1 MSKKK
6 TNKEK
11 TEKVVLEEQQNVWQ
25 DHVETV
31 MPTASKKKN
40 KKEALEKTVIHEE
53 LSEKQQ
59 KEFEVWK
66 GHIKAIYGEWGSF
79 TWKITP
85 TGIGSGISVFSHLTK
100 TEIDLTDMDSW

>member
-40 KKEALEKTVIHEE
+40 KKDK
-53 LSEKQQ
+53 
-59 KEFEVWK
+59 
-66 GHIKAIYGEWGSF
+66 
-79 TWKITP
+79 
-85 TGIGSGISVFSHLTK
+85 
-100 TEIDLTDMDSW
+100 